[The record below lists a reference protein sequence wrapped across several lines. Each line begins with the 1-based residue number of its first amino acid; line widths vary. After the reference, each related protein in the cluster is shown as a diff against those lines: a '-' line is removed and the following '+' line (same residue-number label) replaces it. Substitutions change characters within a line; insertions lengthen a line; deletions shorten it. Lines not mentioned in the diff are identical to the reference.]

1 MMLRFCVKILWGKER
16 KGREKLS
23 SGGTD
28 ETILAVMVTAEL
40 HDGTWTHYTLLSTC
54 VYICIFK

>member
-1 MMLRFCVKILWGKER
+1 MHTEYLQGKRMMLRFCVKILWGKER

-28 ETILAVMVTAEL
+28 ETILAVMVTAEA
-40 HDGTWTHYTLLSTC
+40 T
-54 VYICIFK
+54 